1 MAPRITSRLTAL
13 KVERPRERG
22 MYADG
27 GGLYLRVTEDGTKN
41 WVFRYMLDGRP
52 RWMGFGPL
60 ALYSLQDARAKALEA
75 RKLRHEGIDPIETR
89 RAHRARARL
98 DAAKAMTFRECAEA
112 YVKAHRA
119 GWRNGKH
126 AGQWTATLKT
136 YAEPVLGHLPVQMI
150 DTALV
155 LKVLEPIWTEKPE
168 TASRLRQRIE
178 KILDFAKV
186 RGYRD
191 GENPA
196 RWRGHLDKLLPPIS
210 KVHRVKHHAAL
221 PMLPYRYS

>member
-1 MAPRITSRLTAL
+1 MARSL
-13 KVERPRERG
+13 
-22 MYADG
+22 
-27 GGLYLRVTEDGTKN
+27 
-41 WVFRYMLDGRP
+41 
-52 RWMGFGPL
+52 
-60 ALYSLQDARAKALEA
+60 LYSLQDARAKALEA

-98 DAAKAMTFRECAEA
+98 DAAKAITFRECAEA

-196 RWRGHLDKLLPPIS
+196 H
-210 KVHRVKHHAAL
+210 
-221 PMLPYRYS
+221 